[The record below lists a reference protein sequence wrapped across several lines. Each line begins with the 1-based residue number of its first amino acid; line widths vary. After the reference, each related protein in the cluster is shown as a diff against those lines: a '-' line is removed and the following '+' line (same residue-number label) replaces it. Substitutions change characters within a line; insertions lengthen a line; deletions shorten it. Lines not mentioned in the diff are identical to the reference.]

1 MGHTEEGHK
10 EFVQKSEGTT
20 YISAYAG
27 HASIAQC
34 SEAWVLEP
42 GCWDQLSALPLLP
55 MGLVASF
62 LASLIFSSLFCKVE
76 DG

>member
-20 YISAYAG
+20 YISVYAG

-42 GCWDQLSALPLLP
+42 GCWDQALPLLA
-55 MGLVASF
+55 M
-62 LASLIFSSLFCKVE
+62 
-76 DG
+76 